1 MHYRKSWF
9 FQREQRGLQLPMPTC
24 REDRE
29 EGGSGF
35 VLNRVVG
42 KERDRGIDEQT
53 GRMGLSCRGM
63 GKFDGPISGL
73 FFSSLAVPLALPAL
87 VPSPSFPVPSDPPTA
102 EGQAKQRRSGFYY
115 FRRQRRLS
123 LSLYFFLLFLPS
135 DHNAT

>member
-1 MHYRKSWF
+1 
-9 FQREQRGLQLPMPTC
+9 MPTC

-87 VPSPSFPVPSDPPTA
+87 VPSPSFPVPSGPPTGRRE
-102 EGQAKQRRSGFYY
+102 EGAGQTTTIWLLLLPSATSPLF
-115 FRRQRRLS
+115 F
-123 LSLYFFLLFLPS
+123 FFLLSPLTTTRRDLCENYKPAKGWMLGKFE
-135 DHNAT
+135 